1 MSHLRSSTAPGL
13 RAHPCRHG
21 TPLCSLQTLPSCFES
36 TSTLPSSAQHL
47 LAETHPN
54 EDLPGISCHAQPFQQ
69 GFWFSFGLLQLAL
82 VPPTE
87 QRSQLPPRAPPPSS
101 IAAQPAS
108 EAFKTQSVH
117 LHGGN

>member
-13 RAHPCRHG
+13 RAHPRRHG

-54 EDLPGISCHAQPFQQ
+54 EDPPGTSSHTQPLPAVLLVLLWAATARSGSSSRAAIPAPSLSSPTQQ
-69 GFWFSFGLLQLAL
+69 QRC
-82 VPPTE
+82 PT
-87 QRSQLPPRAPPPSS
+87 R
-101 IAAQPAS
+101 
-108 EAFKTQSVH
+108 V
-117 LHGGN
+117 